1 MATNNN
7 TTTTSS
13 WGTNALDLNTSSQ
26 SKQELN
32 NMVENEELP
41 MEEITVARIDLSEQ
55 QEVSHHNNDLLQR
68 SALAQ
73 SQPTQGHGADIFQGG
88 IQQSKEG
95 NQPHLPSSEL
105 STASSLSKSS
115 SFLAPIIPVITP
127 AMDSYMAKK
136 YYELHGNDKK
146 ILGAMATGIVD
157 PNDLEGRTI
166 SFDREPYLS
175 YGKKNEFTVTKT
187 NLTKEITR

>member
-32 NMVENEELP
+32 NMVENEVLA
-41 MEEITVARIDLSEQ
+41 MEEITVERIDLSEQ

-68 SALAQ
+68 GVLAQ

-88 IQQSKEG
+88 IQQSEEG

-105 STASSLSKSS
+105 STASSSS
-115 SFLAPIIPVITP
+115 VSLSFLAPIIPVITL
-127 AMDSYMAKK
+127 AMDPYMAKK
-136 YYELHGNDKK
+136 YYKLHGNDKK
-146 ILGAMATGIVD
+146 ILGAMTTGVVD
-157 PNDLEGRTI
+157 PDDLEGRTI